1 MLCSNARCGR
11 AAGSKS
17 RSGHEKRH
25 GLHPFE
31 AGNGLHL
38 RHSTAPSSI
47 NSSSGSSSSELSPL
61 EELKPTKSGNEL
73 ELLVRLWLA
82 EPQYTVCGSN
92 GAVTSSVEVL
102 VLNKSGNRLRWR

>member
-17 RSGHEKRH
+17 RSGHDERH
-25 GLHPFE
+25 DLHTFE
-31 AGNGLHL
+31 VGNGLHL

-47 NSSSGSSSSELSPL
+47 DSSSGSSSSELSPL

-82 EPQYTVCGSN
+82 EPQYNAQYPS
-92 GAVTSSVEVL
+92 
-102 VLNKSGNRLRWR
+102 